1 MKLIKALA
9 RYPGTRIFRVEH
21 SEVDQANWE
30 AEPID
35 SAVLLE
41 SEDFYIVKAKHIL
54 SNGAI
59 QDCYMDISLPERIND
74 YTYFFNGE
82 SLNVF
87 VNRKTDHF
95 NHEKPSSSA
104 VCMLKIHNEK
114 PTIFTSKNRPVAK
127 ISLHGRIMVLE
138 RRIGQR

>member
-1 MKLIKALA
+1 MKNYFLTILF
-9 RYPGTRIFRVEH
+9 GI
-21 SEVDQANWE
+21 
-30 AEPID
+30 
-35 SAVLLE
+35 LLL
-41 SEDFYIVKAKHIL
+41 V
-54 SNGAI
+54 
-59 QDCYMDISLPERIND
+59 
-74 YTYFFNGE
+74 
-82 SLNVF
+82 VF